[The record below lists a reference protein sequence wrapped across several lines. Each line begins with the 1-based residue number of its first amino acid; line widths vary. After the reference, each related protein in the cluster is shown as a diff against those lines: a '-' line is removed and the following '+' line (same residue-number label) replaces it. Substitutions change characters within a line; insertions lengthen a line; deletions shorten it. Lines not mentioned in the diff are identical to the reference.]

1 MFFTN
6 SGESWTVECGTSPAP
21 PHGHR
26 EPQAF
31 AMICEPVCTCLL
43 ALLQHETLMELEESL
58 LQHAAKKSLG

>member
-1 MFFTN
+1 M
-6 SGESWTVECGTSPAP
+6 ECGTSPAP